1 MKDKDSK
8 WMNDEYSDIGAST
21 PEALEI
27 SRKSRKLISELIGD
41 KSSEDRIKQRCV
53 IATGD
58 PSIAEILRFRHDPVK
73 SGLEALKE
81 GAKILVDIKMVEAGI
96 VKKGHKSL
104 VTAFIGQGDDIAKE
118 RGITRTSAGV
128 LACQEKLPGS
138 IVVIGNAPSAL
149 LTLCQIM
156 ETSNSRPAL
165 VIGTPVGFVNA
176 AESKEQLRGLDVP
189 SISTVGTRGGTP
201 IAVAAINEII
211 NMFERVGPKNY
222 R

>member
-41 KSSEDRIKQRCV
+41 KSPEDRIKQRCV